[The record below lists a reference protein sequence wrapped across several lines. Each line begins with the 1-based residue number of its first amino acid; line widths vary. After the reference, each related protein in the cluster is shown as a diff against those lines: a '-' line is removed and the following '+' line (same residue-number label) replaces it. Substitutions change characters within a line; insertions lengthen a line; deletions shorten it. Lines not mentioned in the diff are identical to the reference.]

1 MNENSWQQS
10 KFQVKITFSIFMV
23 KISNSW
29 LTSIQMKKNQT
40 GTKERKKLIS
50 KFLKRNFKTI
60 SILCDLNFKRARPRE
75 LNY

>member
-40 GTKERKKLIS
+40 GTKERKKTNFKIS
-50 KFLKRNFKTI
+50 KKKF
-60 SILCDLNFKRARPRE
+60 
-75 LNY
+75 